1 MPASRDRGA
10 LELVHAAGLDDDDRA
25 RLRAFAEL
33 DALAVIAA
41 HAVAGLA
48 PGAVARVTA
57 WLASGLRGPYD
68 EAFAAER
75 ASSAAWFVA
84 LKLPAL
90 QALGVIHRVRA
101 ACADAIPARF
111 PPDDAPAISRAV
123 HKLLDLET
131 ALLVHHVARASET
144 QLVERADAAQADRV
158 AAIQTL
164 SSGLAHEVRNPLNS
178 AKLQLELLAR
188 RLRRDHD
195 DPKLL
200 EPVEHVHAELARLT
214 RLLNEFLAFARPS
227 ALALGDHD
235 VVVIVHGV
243 LDAERAFA
251 DGRGIQLALAGSAAA
266 RARIDAQHV
275 HQIVHNLVHN
285 AVEAVPAGGRVTVTI
300 GDDADHVRLAVEDDG
315 DGIPAAVQ
323 HRIFEPFFSTKLS
336 GTGLGLSIVHSAVAL
351 HGGTVHVASS
361 PHGTRF
367 EVVLPRHGAI
377 TTSPSPR

>member
-1 MPASRDRGA
+1 VRASRDRGA
-10 LELVHAAGLDDDDRA
+10 IELVLAAELGDDDRA
-25 RLRAFAEL
+25 RLS
-33 DALAVIAA
+33 ALAEALADELPAIAA
-41 HAVAGLA
+41 GSELEPAGQ
-48 PGAVARVTA
+48 ARVCA

-68 EAFAAER
+68 EAFASER

-90 QALGVIHRVRA
+90 AALAVIQRVRA
-101 ACADAIPARF
+101 AYAEAIAARYPADEAHAV
-111 PPDDAPAISRAV
+111 ARAV

-131 ALLVHHVARASET
+131 ALLVHHVARESQT
-144 QLVERADAAQADRV
+144 QLVERADLAQADRV

-200 EPVEHVHAELARLT
+200 EPVELAHDEIARLT

-235 VVVIVHGV
+235 VVVIAHGV
-243 LDAERAFA
+243 LDAERPFA
-251 DGRGIQLALAGSAAA
+251 DGRGIALALAGSAAA
-266 RARIDAQHV
+266 PARIDAQQV

-285 AVEAVPAGGRVTVTI
+285 AVEAVPSGGHVTVTI

-315 DGIPAAVQ
+315 AGIPEAVQ

-361 PHGTRF
+361 ARGTRF
-367 EVVLPRHGAI
+367 EVVLPRHGA
-377 TTSPSPR
+377 PAR